1 MGNTESNED
10 SKSGRNADFLNN
22 YCVVKKLV
30 DQKFGEC
37 TIL

>member
-1 MGNTESNED
+1 MGNTESNDD
-10 SKSGRNADFLNN
+10 SKSERNIDFLIN
-22 YCVVKKLV
+22 YFVVKKLV